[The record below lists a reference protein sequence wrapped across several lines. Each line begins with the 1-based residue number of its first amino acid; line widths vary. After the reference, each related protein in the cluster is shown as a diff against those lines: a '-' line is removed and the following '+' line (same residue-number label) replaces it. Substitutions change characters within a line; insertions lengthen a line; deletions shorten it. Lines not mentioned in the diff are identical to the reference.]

1 MNGVEPVD
9 FLLKNR
15 SYFEDIITRSV
26 YHSNAIEG
34 NTLSYA
40 ETYAIIWNDNSFQI
54 RATPQELYEVIN
66 LKYALSYALDNIGQ
80 DLTEEMIVHIAVMIN
95 RNIAAISGYR
105 TGQVY
110 IRGAEHIP
118 PAPDMVRNEMVR
130 FIDSC
135 CRTEYRDIFDKLA
148 DTHLQFECIH
158 PFEDANGRAGR
169 VLLTYELLHN
179 KYFPIVIPRRSEL
192 TTLLTWPARTGS
204 AWQSS
209 SRRCMKGKLH
219 ELKSS
224 GINFNKNPSE
234 DFSSGGF
241 LSVKVNSLTLLSA
254 FFTFLLLADFK
265 VFV

>member
-9 FLLKNR
+9 FLLQNR
-15 SYFEDIITRSV
+15 SCFEDIITRSV

-179 KYFPIVIPRRSEL
+179 KYFPIVIPKEERANYFAYLASQNRIGLAEFFQAL
-192 TTLLTWPARTGS
+192 YEREIARAQKFGY
-204 AWQSS
+204 Q
-209 SRRCMKGKLH
+209 
-219 ELKSS
+219 
-224 GINFNKNPSE
+224 F
-234 DFSSGGF
+234 
-241 LSVKVNSLTLLSA
+241 
-254 FFTFLLLADFK
+254 
-265 VFV
+265 